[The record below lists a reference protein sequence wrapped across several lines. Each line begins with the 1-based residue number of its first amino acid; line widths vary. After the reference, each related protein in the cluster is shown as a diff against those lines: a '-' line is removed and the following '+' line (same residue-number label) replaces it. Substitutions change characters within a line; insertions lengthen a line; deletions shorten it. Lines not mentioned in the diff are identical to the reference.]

1 MSNTATGILKDALK
15 EAEADRDKV
24 LQDTEHIRREGE
36 RAERLVAAAQRRV
49 DDLVKALDRLN
60 RPEHMVEE
68 SAEPSFDHQEERTFV
83 RPDIEER
90 SVGGIGITRRSAA
103 S

>member
-1 MSNTATGILKDALK
+1 MSTTATGILKDALK
-15 EAEADRDKV
+15 TAEADRDKV
-24 LQDTEHIRREGE
+24 LQDTEHIRKEGE

-49 DDLVKALDRLN
+49 DDLVEALDRLN

-68 SAEPSFDHQEERTFV
+68 SAEPSFDHQQERTARPEVEERV
-83 RPDIEER
+83 IA
-90 SVGGIGITRRSAA
+90 GIGITRRAA